1 MIDAISIGIGEAD
14 MDGGPFRSQ
23 RPAERRVA
31 SRPEPAYRQPD
42 EPQPVS
48 EAPKPVHRAPAP
60 RHAEREEKKLLK
72 RLLWPIIIVVIVLLG
87 AVGWFAWSNMG
98 STATGIESS
107 KYQAVFFANGQ
118 IYFGKL
124 QAFNGG
130 YMKLTDIFYLQSQQ
144 SADSKDA
151 ANPQAT
157 SSDQSGNN
165 LQLIKLGDEIHGPE
179 DEMIISKDQ
188 VLYYE
193 NLKTDGKVAQ
203 SIKKFKDSK

>member
-1 MIDAISIGIGEAD
+1 

-31 SRPEPAYRQPD
+31 SRPEPAYRPPE

-48 EAPKPVHRAPAP
+48 EAPKPVHRAPAA
-60 RHAEREEKKLLK
+60 RHVEKEEKGLL
-72 RLLWPIIIVVIVLLG
+72 RRFLWPIVVVIIVLLG
-87 AVGWFAWSNMG
+87 ALGWFAWSNMSSG
-98 STATGIESS
+98 SGATGIDSS

-130 YMKLTDIFYLQSQQ
+130 SMKLTDIYYLRSQE
-144 SADSKDA
+144 SSDSKDS
-151 ANPQAT
+151 ANPQAS

-179 DEMIISKDQ
+179 DEMIITKDQ

-193 NLKTDGKVAQ
+193 NLKADGKVAQ
-203 SIKKFKDSK
+203 SIKKFQGSK